1 MEYLTSVVLSGLTYD
16 LLKEGLRIKADTLK
30 KKIRGWVFTE
40 DELEVLATHINRIP
54 NIEDLNE
61 SAIARNLDKDPII
74 QNILSNSKQV
84 ILENTINQSHSGT
97 GHMAGRDINITNEK

>member
-16 LLKEGLRIKADTLK
+16 LLKEGIKVKASTLK
-30 KKIRGWVFTE
+30 EKIRGWVFTE
-40 DELEVLATHINRIP
+40 DELEVLATHINQIP

-61 SAIARNLDKDPII
+61 AAIARNLDKDPII

-84 ILENTINQSHSGT
+84 VTENTIAQSHSGV
-97 GHMAGRDINITNEK
+97 GHMAGRDINITNNK

>member
-16 LLKEGLRIKADTLK
+16 LLKEGIKVKASTLK
-30 KKIRGWVFTE
+30 EKIRGWIFTE
-40 DELEVLATHINRIP
+40 DELEVLATHINQIP

-61 SAIARNLDKDPII
+61 AAIARNLNKDPII

-84 ILENTINQSHSGT
+84 VTENTIMQSHSGT
-97 GHMAGRDINITNEK
+97 GHMAGRDINITNDK